1 VRSRSGINMSDVK
14 ISNRALILRQIKNYP
29 KPRKDI
35 AEKIHLTPAAVTIL
49 VNELIEQGCIHE
61 SGEVSEPSRVGRKKV
76 FIELNKEYKYAF
88 GINIEGRHMNVCLGN
103 LKAEVIDCTDL
114 RIKNMKAEEVLD
126 LAVQTIGQ
134 LMKKNGLDESRILGV
149 GVGIVGKVDSE
160 HGISKLAYGLWDTE
174 INIEQFISSRVD
186 VPVVVEN
193 NVRALALAE
202 MELTLHRNIRNM
214 VFMKLGP
221 GIGSAIILDNDIY
234 KGSFNNSGELGHM
247 VTNING
253 KKCRCGQVGC
263 LETVASIAALIDD
276 IREDF
281 SSELYPHLFEL
292 VQGDVENI
300 TEELLIQTYFESELK
315 VVEKID
321 RLICFL
327 SVGIINSIKFYDPH
341 KIVLYSKMF
350 KDTRFMELLITEIL
364 RHDSIEDL
372 DDLED
377 RIEISRLSS
386 QKGVGGLV
394 LVLNEL
400 FYRTGAIE

>member
-1 VRSRSGINMSDVK
+1 MRRRSGINMSDVK
-14 ISNRALILRQIKNYP
+14 ISNRGLILRQIKNYP

-76 FIELNKEYKYAF
+76 FIELNKEYKYAI

-114 RIKNMKAEEVLD
+114 RIKNMSAEEVLF
-126 LAVQTIGQ
+126 LAEQTIRS
-134 LMKKNGLDESRILGV
+134 LLDKNGLDAKRILGI

-160 HGISKLAYGLWDTE
+160 YGISKLAYGLWDTE
-174 INIEQFISSRVD
+174 VNIEHYLSSKLD
-186 VPVVVEN
+186 LPVVVEN

-247 VTNING
+247 VIDGKG
-253 KKCRCGQVGC
+253 KKCRCGQFGC
-263 LETVASIAALIDD
+263 LETVASIASLIED
-276 IREDF
+276 IRVDF
-281 SSELYPHLFEL
+281 SKENYPRLYEL
-292 VQGDVENI
+292 VQGDIENI
-300 TEELLIQTYFESELK
+300 TEEVLIQTYFDREDK
-315 VVEKID
+315 VVKKID
-321 RLICFL
+321 LLIYFL

-350 KDTRFMELLITEIL
+350 KDTRFMEILITEIL
-364 RHDSIEDL
+364 RHDSIEDI
-372 DDLED
+372 ED
-377 RIEISRLSS
+377 RLEVSRLSS
-386 QKGVGGLV
+386 QKGIGGLV

-400 FYRTGAIE
+400 FYKTGAIE

>member
-1 VRSRSGINMSDVK
+1 MRRRSGINMSDVK
-14 ISNRALILRQIKNYP
+14 ISNRGLILRQIKNYP

-35 AEKIHLTPAAVTIL
+35 AEKINLTPAAVTIL
-49 VNELIEQGCIHE
+49 VNELIDQGCIRE

-88 GINIEGRHMNVCLGN
+88 GINIEGSHMNICLGN
-103 LKAEVIDCTDL
+103 LKAEVIDFVDL
-114 RIKNMKAEEVLD
+114 RIKHLSAEEVLY
-126 LAVQTIGQ
+126 LAVQNIS
-134 LMKKNGLDESRILGV
+134 LLIEKNGLAASRILGI

-160 HGISKLAYGLWDTE
+160 HGISKQAYGLWDTE
-174 INIEQFISSRVD
+174 VDIENFIGTKLD
-186 VPVVVEN
+186 LPVVVEN

-247 VTNING
+247 VINHTG

-263 LETVASIAALIDD
+263 LETVASIAALIDE

-281 SSELYPHLFEL
+281 SKEAYPQLYDMI
-292 VQGDVENI
+292 QGDVDNL
-300 TEELLIQTYFESELK
+300 TEEMLLTTYFDEERL
-315 VVEKID
+315 VVEKIN
-321 RLICFL
+321 RLIGFL
-327 SVGIINSIKFYDPH
+327 SIGIINSIKFYDPH

-350 KDTRFMELLITEIL
+350 KDSRFMDKLINEIL
-364 RHDSIEDL
+364 RHESIEY
-372 DDLED
+372 LEE
-377 RIEISRLSS
+377 RLEISRLNS